1 MACELCIE
9 TGGVLLWRNAA
20 CRVVLVQDSEY
31 PGYCRVIL
39 NAHVSEMTDLAY
51 DERMRLMEVVFT
63 VEAALRAAMNPH
75 KVNLASLG
83 NMTPHLHW
91 HVIPRFASDPHF
103 PHPIWA
109 TRQRESALTPP
120 AELQS
125 RLAAALAERL
135 S

>member
-1 MACELCIE
+1 MACDLCE
-9 TGGVLLWRNAA
+9 EAGGAMLWRDAA
-20 CRVVLVQDSEY
+20 CRVVLVSDSDY
-31 PGYCRVIL
+31 PGYCRVVL

-51 DERMRLMEVVFT
+51 DERMRLMEVVFA

-103 PHPIWA
+103 PHPVWGP
-109 TRQRESALTPP
+109 RQRDRVSP
-120 AELQS
+120 APAGLES
-125 RLAAALAERL
+125 RLAALLADRL
-135 S
+135 R

>member
-9 TGGVLLWRNAA
+9 TGGMLLWRNAA

-109 TRQRESALTPP
+109 TKQRESTLAPP